1 MLIYI
6 NQQERAPSASQELTP
21 LNTRNPVGSTVWL
34 YFSLS
39 GTEAPP
45 FQALMLGVRGGCAP
59 VCAHT
64 HTRDRILPLCPSLHC
79 CIGKEET
86 PFSPLATQVFLPAS
100 LVFPIAMLPSTTALN
115 ENGLRNLPSKK
126 KKKNPWPDPQSP
138 SPATPPHSPIWILL
152 GKLAPTTAPRKPVQ
166 KKAKMYGIF
175 LFTLAKKKPWS
186 NHRFGLPSPSFD
198 SSCCS
203 AGSFP
208 PAVPCLLLSFLPSF
222 CEVSLVS
229 LGRGAKQLNCSLNT
243 D

>member
-1 MLIYI
+1 MEAQSDYI
-6 NQQERAPSASQELTP
+6 FPSPERRLLHFRHSC
-21 LNTRNPVGSTVWL
+21 
-34 YFSLS
+34 S
-39 GTEAPP
+39 GCVVHVH
-45 FQALMLGVRGGCAP
+45 LCVR
-59 VCAHT
+59 T
-64 HTRDRILPLCPSLHC
+64 HTRDRTLPLCPWLHC

-86 PFSPLATQVFLPAS
+86 PFSPLATQVFLPLS
-100 LVFPIAMLPSTTALN
+100 LVIPIAMLSSTTAPT
-115 ENGLRNLPSKK
+115 ENGLRNLPSKRK
-126 KKKNPWPDPQSP
+126 SLARSP
-138 SPATPPHSPIWILL
+138 KSLPGYPPHSPIWILL

>member
-1 MLIYI
+1 MEAQSDYI
-6 NQQERAPSASQELTP
+6 FPSLEQRLLHFRRSC
-21 LNTRNPVGSTVWL
+21 S
-34 YFSLS
+34 
-39 GTEAPP
+39 
-45 FQALMLGVRGGCAP
+45 GCA
-59 VCAHT
+59 VYVHLCVRA

-86 PFSPLATQVFLPAS
+86 PFSPPATQVFLPAS

-126 KKKNPWPDPQSP
+126 KKIPGQIPKVPPQL
-138 SPATPPHSPIWILL
+138 PPRNSPIWILL

-203 AGSFP
+203 AGSFSSSSS
-208 PAVPCLLLSFLPSF
+208 LLASFLPPF
-222 CEVSLVS
+222 L
-229 LGRGAKQLNCSLNT
+229 LRGFSCFSRKGSQAVKLQS
-243 D
+243 